1 MSIKGN
7 TGRLKLLQQCQLN
20 IVHQL
25 FVIAKLRL
33 NYIDRHH
40 IFIFYLLLL
49 LNEINSEHIL
59 EGY

>member
-20 IVHQL
+20 IVHLL

-40 IFIFYLLLL
+40 IFYLLSVAVTKC
-49 LNEINSEHIL
+49 NK
-59 EGY
+59 